1 MNTQLGPARGA
12 WLVASR
18 EIATRMRGKSF
29 VLGTLLMLAIVG
41 GLVGFATLNGGT
53 ERTAAVTARSA
64 PVGEALRAQFTASG
78 DQLELRTVADAAEG
92 ERLVRAGEVTVFLDA
107 GPGVRA
113 VVDNDTDGELRAA
126 LDVLAVKSVL
136 DQAGRAPEPAQV
148 RALTPADPDRGSRL
162 ALAFA
167 TAMLLYFA
175 LLGYGITVAQ
185 GVVEEK
191 SSRVVELLLAAVRPW
206 QLLAGKVI
214 GIGLVGLAQLA
225 LVTGVGLAAATATGS
240 VTLPGGTVGTI
251 TALIGW
257 YLLGFTLYATLF
269 AATGAL
275 VSRQEDMQSVIM
287 PVMMLIVIP
296 MAGGLPLL
304 LRNPNDQ
311 LVEWV
316 SLLPPFAPMLM
327 PIRAALGA
335 APLWQ
340 QLLAAGLMLPAIALL
355 LWLGGRVYANTVL
368 RVGARTKLTEALSRK

>member
-41 GLVGFATLNGGT
+41 ALVGFAALGGGT
-53 ERTAAVTARSA
+53 ERTAAVTARSTQA
-64 PVGEALRAQFTASG
+64 GAALQAQLQATGGKLA
-78 DQLELRTVADAAEG
+78 LRTVADAAEG
-92 ERLVRAGEVTVFLDA
+92 ERLVRAGEVDVFLDS

-113 VVDNDTDGELRAA
+113 IVDKDTDSELRGA

-225 LVTGVGLAAATATGS
+225 LVTGAGLVAATATGS
-240 VTLPGGTVGTI
+240 VSLPSGTVGTI

-340 QLLAAGLMLPAIALL
+340 QLLAAGLMLPAIGLL

-368 RVGARTKLTEALSRK
+368 RVGARSKLTEALSRR

>member
-1 MNTQLGPARGA
+1 MNTQLGPARGV
-12 WLVASR
+12 WLVAGR
-18 EIATRMRGKSF
+18 EISTRMRGKSF

-41 GLVGFATLNGGT
+41 GLVGFSALGGT
-53 ERTAAVTARSA
+53 NERTAAVTAQSA
-64 PVGEALRAQFTASG
+64 QTGEALRAQLQATGGKLA
-78 DQLELRTVADAAEG
+78 LRPVADAAEG
-92 ERLVRAGEVTVFLDA
+92 ERLVREGEVDVFLA
-107 GPGVRA
+107 NGSGVSA
-113 VVDNDTDGELRAA
+113 VVDRDTDRELRGA
-126 LDVLAVKSVL
+126 LDVLAVKAVL

-162 ALAFA
+162 MLAFA

-175 LLGYGITVAQ
+175 LVGYGVTVAQ

-214 GIGLVGLAQLA
+214 GIGLVGLTQLA
-225 LVTGVGLAAATATGS
+225 LVAGAGLAAASASGV
-240 VTLPGGTVGTI
+240 VTLPGGTVGTV
-251 TALIGW
+251 AGMIGW

-275 VSRQEDMQSVIM
+275 VSRQEDMQSVIT
-287 PVMMLIVIP
+287 PVMMLLILP
-296 MAGGLPLL
+296 FAAGLPLL
-304 LRNPNDQ
+304 LRNPADR
-311 LVEWV
+311 LVEWA

-340 QLLAAGLMLPAIALL
+340 QLLAAGLMLPAIGLL

-368 RVGARTKLTEALSRK
+368 RVGSRTKLAEALSRN